1 MRFVVG
7 LALIAGSTAACVA
20 DHHGDPD
27 PAPIVQPHTCGT
39 DVTLDGSTGSA
50 QPTQIGPLTLDQNGQ
65 TICLHLDATQN
76 VAAAHFSATTDA
88 QPGMVSAFAT
98 ALQDDDFAILQD
110 SWDVT
115 VDTSQPQTF
124 ANLEWNAPLHV
135 QTDAMLWIHARGQAA
150 STMVSVAL
158 FEPLE

>member
-1 MRFVVG
+1 MKFVVG
-7 LALIAGSTAACVA
+7 LALIAGSTAACVT

-27 PAPIVQPHTCGT
+27 PAPIVQPHNCTT
-39 DVTLDGSTGSA
+39 DVTLDGASGNA
-50 QPTQIGPLTLDQNGQ
+50 QPTLVGPLTLGENGL

-76 VAAAHFSATTDA
+76 LAAAHFAASTDA
-88 QPGMVSAFAT
+88 QAGMASAFAIV
-98 ALQDDDFAILQD
+98 LQDDNFALLQD

-115 VDTSQPQTF
+115 VDSSQPRTF

-135 QTDAMLWIHARGQAA
+135 QTDAMLWVHARGQAS

-158 FEPLE
+158 FEPFE

>member
-1 MRFVVG
+1 MKFVVG
-7 LALIAGSTAACVA
+7 LALIAGSTAACVT
-20 DHHGDPD
+20 DHHSDPD
-27 PAPIVQPHTCGT
+27 PAPIVQPHTCVA
-39 DVTLDGSTGSA
+39 DVTLDGSTGNA
-50 QPTQIGPLTLDQNGQ
+50 QPTLVGPLTLDQNGQ

-76 VAAAHFSATTDA
+76 LAAAHFAAETDS
-88 QPGMVSAFAT
+88 QTGMVSAFAT
-98 ALQDDDFAILQD
+98 VLQDDNFAVLQD

-115 VDTSQPQTF
+115 VDTSQPRTF

-135 QTDAMLWIHARGQAA
+135 QTDAMLWIHARGQAS